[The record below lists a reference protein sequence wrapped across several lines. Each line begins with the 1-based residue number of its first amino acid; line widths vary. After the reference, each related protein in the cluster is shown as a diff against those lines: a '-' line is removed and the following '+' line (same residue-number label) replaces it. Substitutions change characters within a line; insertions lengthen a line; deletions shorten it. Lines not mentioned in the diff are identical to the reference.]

1 MTQTSRNDDDK
12 ARTAAAVAPPGAARK
27 WRRGGRKRRKR
38 SAQPGPAS
46 EALAKKTPDI
56 DLQKSTDEPLS
67 PHEVSSMRDHFHFLR
82 AHRKVLR
89 LKVNAAEDLLLNGV
103 QAPTHRGVC
112 QHLLG
117 KVDRRAVISACE
129 RLEAEAAV
137 KLLAGIILF
146 SADIEYVLLLL
157 EKIQLSASP
166 DRATA
171 ALAQGL
177 ERIDFDAVSSAQMRR
192 VLSLIAEVYSERE
205 RPEILLGLLESRGFR
220 GAFDQSIDGLPAP
233 LASLVVPLRA
243 LQAVILHG
251 KPNTYEPRDLSRGIG
266 LLLGGSERSL
276 RRRSADV
283 RERLF
288 RHGLQAC
295 HSPEH
300 THHRA
305 LTTLLSSFY
314 KQDRQHGDA
323 GMALALHLL
332 AAGHDDEA
340 RTLLKQLSRD
350 HPAFKLPNRWL
361 ERVQSPNRIGRF
373 AIEEAEPE
381 RRDAIGHHVRRSGHW
396 IDTMQIAWIQIGSKE
411 HVETMTSAAS
421 VLFDVCIPNLVPLL
435 DSGMTREGAPY
446 FVTPHPGQS
455 LEALLREDRGVELD
469 EAIRLCLDGSR
480 MFGALISAG
489 VELRDG
495 KLGRFAQAA
504 GGALWLVDVSGACR
518 TSPAEAAEHNL
529 SAAREFC
536 ESVLRIGTRYL
547 PPRELLAEIERAESC
562 SGLVRS
568 LARSSRLGPAL
579 RSKRGSRRTR

>member
-1 MTQTSRNDDDK
+1 MTQTSRNDDRK
-12 ARTAAAVAPPGAARK
+12 TSTAPAAARTGEARK
-27 WRRGGRKRRKR
+27 RRRGGRKRRTR
-38 SAQPGPAS
+38 SS
-46 EALAKKTPDI
+46 ERDPVSGVLAKKAPDV
-56 DLQKSTDEPLS
+56 DLHKSTDEPLS
-67 PHEVSSMRDHFHFLR
+67 PHEVCSMRDHFHFLR
-82 AHRKVLR
+82 VHRKTLR

-103 QAPTHRGVC
+103 QEPTHRGVC

-129 RLEAEAAV
+129 RLEAEAAA

-146 SADIEYVLLLL
+146 SADIEYILLLL
-157 EKIQLSASP
+157 EKIQLSASS
-166 DRATA
+166 DRAAA

-192 VLSLIAEVYSERE
+192 VLSLIAEVYSEHE
-205 RPEILLGLLESRGFR
+205 RPEIVLGLLESRSFR

-251 KPNTYEPRDLSRGIG
+251 KPNTYEPHDLSRGIG

-276 RRRSADV
+276 RRRPADV

-295 HSPEH
+295 DSPEH

-305 LTTLLSSFY
+305 LATLLSSFP
-314 KQDRQHGDA
+314 KQNRQHSDA

-332 AAGHDDEA
+332 AAGCDEEA
-340 RTLLKQLSRD
+340 RGLLKKLARE
-350 HPAFKLPNRWL
+350 HPAFKLPDRWL

-373 AIEEAEPE
+373 AVEEVEPE

-396 IDTMQIAWIQIGSKE
+396 IDTMQSAWIQIGSKE
-411 HVETMTSAAS
+411 HVDTMTAAAS

-446 FVTPHPGQS
+446 FVTSHPGQS
-455 LEALLREDRGVELD
+455 LEALLRENRGVELD

-480 MFGALISAG
+480 LFGALISAG

-495 KLGRFAQAA
+495 KLDRFALGM
-504 GGALWLVDVSGACR
+504 GGALWLVDVTGAR
-518 TSPAEAAEHNL
+518 RASPAETAEHNL
-529 SAAREFC
+529 SATREFC
-536 ESVLRIGTRYL
+536 ESVLRSGTRYL
-547 PPRELLAEIERAESC
+547 PPRELLAAIEAAESC

-579 RSKRGSRRTR
+579 RSKRGTRRAR